1 MYKSIFL
8 MLLIL
13 LLIFIITLLA
23 FYNNYCK
30 KYEHYNSLSGTF
42 TLIQGSLNNILGE
55 EDNAFY
61 YDQGVSG
68 TSHSG
73 TINFNKKFSKNP
85 TVFTQVNGSPD
96 GEENIYSVNV
106 SNVTPYS
113 FNYYKNVIYNDTLPP
128 SEKGETSADEGEAS
142 ADEGE
147 ASAVVVKL
155 SSDDNKVFNW
165 FAF

>member
-1 MYKSIFL
+1 MNKCIFL
-8 MLLIL
+8 ILLIL

-42 TLIQGSLNNILGE
+42 TLGGSSLNNILGE
-55 EDNAFY
+55 EDNTFY

-85 TVFTQVNGSPD
+85 IVFTQVNGSPD
-96 GEENIYSVNV
+96 SEENIYSVNV

-113 FNYYKNVIYNDTLPP
+113 FNYYKNVIYNDTLPS
-128 SEKGETSADEGEAS
+128 SEEGES
-142 ADEGE
+142 
-147 ASAVVVKL
+147 SAVVVKL